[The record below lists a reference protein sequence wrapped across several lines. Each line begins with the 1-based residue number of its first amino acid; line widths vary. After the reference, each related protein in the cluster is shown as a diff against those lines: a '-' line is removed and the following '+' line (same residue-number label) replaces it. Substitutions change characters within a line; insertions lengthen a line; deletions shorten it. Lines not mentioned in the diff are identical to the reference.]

1 MLNIFL
7 FRSQAAAVRTQMER
21 SSAVAERQRKKLA
34 SLEAKLLLDSPNLP
48 LRFSFKPKG
57 STKFTQSFTFL
68 LSSEYERTLWVEAF
82 ETLKRN
88 LERLPPITLHAEEVE
103 SQIKA
108 CRTAVEPP
116 TGSAKKSSLP
126 AMNGEIQLV
135 VHSLRGLQKPSG
147 K

>member
-1 MLNIFL
+1 M
-7 FRSQAAAVRTQMER
+7 RTQMER
-21 SSAVAERQRKKLA
+21 SSTGAERQRKKLA

-48 LRFSFKPKG
+48 LRFAFRPKG
-57 STKFTQSFTFL
+57 ASKFTQSFTFL
-68 LSSEYERTLWVEAF
+68 LSSEYERTLWMEAF

-88 LERLPPITLHAEEVE
+88 LERLPPINLHAEEVE

-116 TGSAKKSSLP
+116 NGSAKISSVP

-135 VHSLRGLQKPSG
+135 VHSLKGLHKAVGMVLSLL
-147 K
+147 